1 VTIVIL
7 PILEAA
13 ILVVAA
19 PLCGVA
25 LASRRFRDSRRA
37 AALFVTL
44 LAASA
49 AGTLA
54 IGGWSRDALPGV
66 LLSHA
71 TLVVTGLALAAL
83 GGWLGSTFRD
93 PLDAAA
99 LSTGVALVA
108 ALGLF
113 ALGPL
118 GSDLSTGIVNA
129 ALSASPI
136 VSVAWAADVD
146 LLRIDLLYRISPLAH
161 RQFTYPVWYSPLL
174 WYGTLL
180 LVSVAGTAR
189 SLRKG

>member
-1 VTIVIL
+1 MVIL
-7 PILEAA
+7 PIFEAA

-25 LASRRFRDSRRA
+25 LASRRFRDGRRA

-54 IGGWSRDALPGV
+54 VGGSSPDAVRGV

-71 TLVVTGLALAAL
+71 TLGVTGFALAAL
-83 GGWLGSTFRD
+83 GAWLGSTFRD

-118 GSDLSTGIVNA
+118 GSNLSTGIVNA

-161 RQFTYPVWYSPLL
+161 RQFAYPMWYSPLL
-174 WYGTLL
+174 LYGTLL
-180 LVSVAGTAR
+180 LVSLAGTAR